1 MKENTNKE
9 TVKGGLMEKKRIV
22 NHSWFYELSLVVFEA
37 LANIAA
43 VAVFIGI
50 TYLILRYLI
59 KYGYVTT

>member
-1 MKENTNKE
+1 
-9 TVKGGLMEKKRIV
+9 MEKKRIV